1 MADQDRYRAYLLR
14 LWQARSVSSTCW
26 RASLEDSRTGIR
38 LGFSSIARLHDFLL
52 DQTAEAS
59 HQSVARPATG
69 EASQAPG
76 DDLS

>member
-1 MADQDRYRAYLLR
+1 MAERDGYRAYLLR
-14 LWQARSVSSTCW
+14 LWQDPGAGSTRW

-52 DQTAEAS
+52 DQT
-59 HQSVARPATG
+59 G

-76 DDLS
+76 DDLT